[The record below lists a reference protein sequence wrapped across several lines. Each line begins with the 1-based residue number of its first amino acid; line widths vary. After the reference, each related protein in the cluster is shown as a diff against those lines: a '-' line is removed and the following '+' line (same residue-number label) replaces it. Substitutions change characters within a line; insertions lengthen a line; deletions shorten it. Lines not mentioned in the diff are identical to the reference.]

1 MLFKSKKEKK
11 QEKTLGDKKQ
21 KNSVF
26 VQGSRN
32 IKDMMAAASIDR
44 SSEYE
49 MRVEEKYNRNFVLTG
64 YPSNVFTG
72 WLDELYNYEGDMD
85 VAIHIEPSDERFALN
100 ELTDKITQ
108 YQSQLGIE
116 NERGSIK
123 NVTQLQAKIDQ
134 LYQQRAMLEQNY
146 ENQFKIEIF
155 SSLYADDLKTLNK
168 ETQKLDNRLSGR
180 KIKLMPLYMR
190 QDEGYKSVLPYGT
203 PKVFDY
209 YRNINT
215 GALTSCFPFYN
226 AEISH
231 ENGTF
236 IGVNMTTGTPIYV
249 DFYNKDILD
258 NANMFVFG
266 KAGSGKT
273 FFVSLLTMRSVING
287 IKTVLIDPEGEY
299 KKVTDASGGIYIELA
314 PDKFMMNPFDIEAE
328 DETDDDGQP
337 TGKKVVNIKEKAA
350 TLLNLIAVMSKG
362 TLTADCESSVSHVLA
377 ELYKKRGIT
386 DEEDSLYEEGESH
399 LDKETMQY
407 VFGKKLKKMP
417 QLSDFRNDLLEYI
430 ENVSNNTLKEHLTIV
445 AETLKMYCKGGI
457 YDMFDCQTAS
467 NVDFN
472 SAPVITFDVS
482 SLEEDVLRPIAMY
495 VAMSWT
501 WEKFVKKNPAQ
512 KKRVV
517 CDEAW
522 MLVSSSMAGS
532 EYTGKFLE
540 NCARR
545 IRKRNGGLLVASQN
559 FREFANS
566 IHGQA
571 VLTNTTVKVFMKQ
584 DPVDI
589 REVHDTFLL
598 SEGEKQFLL
607 SLRRGEMLLKMNQ
620 ESSQAYVYAF
630 DFEADLIK
638 KKYLDNSKDE
648 T

>member
-1 MLFKSKKEKK
+1 MFGTKKNKQIEKK
-11 QEKTLGDKKQ
+11 LGDKKG

-26 VQGSRN
+26 VQGARS
-32 IKDMMAAASIDR
+32 IKDMLAPASIDR

-49 MRVEEKYNRNFVLTG
+49 LRVEEKYNRNFVLSG
-64 YPSNVFTG
+64 YPSNLYIG
-72 WLDELYNYEGDMD
+72 WMDELYNYEGDMD
-85 VAIHIEPSDERFALN
+85 VAIHIEPADERSALN

-108 YQSQLGIE
+108 YESQLAIE
-116 NERGSIK
+116 TEKGSIK
-123 NVTQLQAKIDQ
+123 NLTQLQTKISQ
-134 LYQQRAMLEQNY
+134 LYQQRAMLEQNH
-146 ENQFKIEIF
+146 ENQFKIETF
-155 SSLYADDLKTLNK
+155 ASLYADDLKTLNK
-168 ETQKLDNRLSGR
+168 EAQKLDNRLSGR

-190 QDEGYKSVLPYGT
+190 QDEAYRSVLPYAR
-203 PKVFDY
+203 PRIYDY

-231 ENGTF
+231 DNGTF
-236 IGVNMTTGTPIYV
+236 IGVNMATATPIYI

-273 FFVSLLTMRSVING
+273 FCVSLLTMRSVING
-287 IKTVLIDPEGEY
+287 VKSVIIDPEGEY
-299 KKVTDASGGIYIELA
+299 KKVTDASGGAYIELA
-314 PDKFMMNPFDIEAE
+314 PDRFMMNPFDIEAE
-328 DETDDDGQP
+328 DETDDDGVP
-337 TGKKVVNIKEKAA
+337 TGKKVVNIKDKAA

-362 TLTADCESSVSHVLA
+362 TLTADCESSVAHVLA
-377 ELYKKRGIT
+377 ELYKKRGINET
-386 DEEDSLYEEGESH
+386 EESLYEDGESY
-399 LDKETMQY
+399 LDRTTMQY
-407 VFGKKLKKMP
+407 VFGKKVKKMP
-417 QLSDFRNDLLEYI
+417 QMSDFRNDLIEYTNNI
-430 ENVSNNTLKEHLTIV
+430 SNVALKNKLLMI
-445 AETLKMYCKGGI
+445 AETIKMYCKGGI
-457 YDMFDCQTAS
+457 YDMFDCQTS
-467 NVDFN
+467 TDVDFN

-482 SLEEDVLRPIAMY
+482 NIEEDVLRPIAMY
-495 VAMSWT
+495 IAMSWT
-501 WEKFVKKNPAQ
+501 WEKFVKKHPEQ

-522 MLVSSSMAGS
+522 MLVSKSMAGS

-559 FREFANS
+559 FKEFADS
-566 IHGQA
+566 PQGQA
-571 VLTNTTVKVFMKQ
+571 VLTNTTVKMFMKQ

-589 REVHDTFLL
+589 NDVHDTFLL

-638 KKYLDNSKDE
+638 RKYLDNPKK
-648 T
+648 TM